1 MRKWA
6 GAILGLALAGQA
18 IGAQAREVETAPD
31 QEVSSIPVWEIAF
44 SAEGL
49 SGPGAQIVEADMAN
63 AQFVALGEDH
73 GYADAPMLARGLAAE
88 MRKTGRVYHVAEI
101 GPHSEQVVKEAL
113 VTGGVDRLADVLK
126 GKPLAL
132 PFLGHREDAD
142 LAQDFVRDDGS
153 VDLWGIDQEFIG
165 SPLLL
170 LDRLTELAS
179 SDEARQMV
187 GDLLAKDRAA
197 MDSGEQDA
205 LLMLSGTPEQF
216 DALRA
221 AFPGNDEAR
230 DIIDSLAES
239 AVIYQY
245 NSTKRYFDN
254 NFERIELIKQQ
265 FLAEYHGAED
275 QAPRVMLKMGAFHL
289 GRGTTPT
296 RMFDLG
302 SVLPGLAA
310 ANQKT
315 SLHIVYG
322 ALSGEQLVMG
332 PASEGYFEARPVKD
346 RLVMPL
352 LEAAGMDLSA
362 IGPTGHYLIPLDPIR
377 RKLGGKGISEL
388 GRFGQFLVLGFDY
401 IVTTKEGRAATPLAK

>member
-1 MRKWA
+1 MRKWT
-6 GAILGLALAGQA
+6 GAIMGLVMAGQA
-18 IGAQAREVETAPD
+18 IGIQAQEAGTAPD
-31 QEVSSIPVWEIAF
+31 REISSIPMWDIEF
-44 SAEGL
+44 SSDGL
-49 SGPGAQIVEADMAN
+49 RGPGAQILETDMAN

-101 GPHSEQVVKEAL
+101 GPHSERVVKQAL
-113 VTGGVDRLADVLK
+113 ATGGVGRLADVLN

-132 PFLGHREDAD
+132 PFLGHREDAE
-142 LAQDFVRDDGS
+142 LAQDFVRDDGW
-153 VDLWGIDQEFIG
+153 VDLWGVDQEFIG
-165 SPLLL
+165 STLLL
-170 LDRLTELAS
+170 LDRLIELAPNE
-179 SDEARQMV
+179 DARGMV
-187 GDLLAKDRAA
+187 GDLLEKDRTA
-197 MDSGEQDA
+197 MVSGDQGA
-205 LLMLSGTPEQF
+205 LLMLSGTPDQF
-216 DALRA
+216 NDLRA
-221 AFPGNDEAR
+221 GFPGNTEAQA
-230 DIIDSLAES
+230 IIASLAES

-254 NFERIELIKQQ
+254 NYERIELIKKQ
-265 FLAEYHGAED
+265 FLAEYHAADEE
-275 QAPRVMLKMGAFHL
+275 APRVMLKMGAFHL

-310 ANQKT
+310 ANRKT

-332 PASEGYFEARPVKD
+332 PAAEGYFQVRPVKD
-346 RLVMPL
+346 RLVTPL
-352 LEAAGMDLSA
+352 LEAAGVDMSA

-388 GRFGQFLVLGFDY
+388 GRFGQFLALGFDY
-401 IVTTKEGRAATPLAK
+401 IVTTRAGRPATPLAE

>member
-18 IGAQAREVETAPD
+18 MAVQAQEADTATEP
-31 QEVSSIPVWEIAF
+31 EIASIPVWEIDF
-44 SAEGL
+44 SPAGL
-49 SGPGAQIVEADMAN
+49 SGPGAAILEADMEN

-73 GYADAPMLARGLAAE
+73 GYADSPMLARGLAAE
-88 MRKTGRVYHVAEI
+88 MKKAGRVYHVAEI
-101 GPHSEQVVKEAL
+101 GPHSEQAVKRAL
-113 VTGGVDRLADVLK
+113 VADGVDELADILK

-132 PFLGHREDAD
+132 PFLGHREDAE
-142 LAQDFVRDDGS
+142 LAQDFLREDGS
-153 VDLWGIDQEFIG
+153 VDLWGVDQEFLG

-170 LDRLTELAS
+170 LERLIELAS
-179 SDEARQMV
+179 SDDARKMA
-187 GDLLAKDRAA
+187 GDLLANDREA
-197 MDSGEQDA
+197 MATGNQGA

-216 DALRA
+216 SALRV
-221 AFPGNDEAR
+221 AFAENGDAEA
-230 DIIDSLAES
+230 IIDSLAES

-245 NSTKRYFDN
+245 NSAKRYFDN
-254 NFERIELIKQQ
+254 NFERIELIKKQ
-265 FLAEYHGAED
+265 FLAEYHAAEEA
-275 QAPRVMLKMGAFHL
+275 APRIMLKMGAFHL

-332 PASEGYFEARPVKD
+332 PASEGYFQARPVKD

-352 LEAAGMDLSA
+352 LEAAGMDLSE
-362 IGPTGHYLIPLDPIR
+362 IGSSGHYLIPLDPIR
-377 RKLGGKGISEL
+377 RKLGGKGIGEL
-388 GRFGQFLVLGFDY
+388 GRFGQFLALGFDY
-401 IVTTKEGRAATPLAK
+401 IVTTREGRAATPLAK